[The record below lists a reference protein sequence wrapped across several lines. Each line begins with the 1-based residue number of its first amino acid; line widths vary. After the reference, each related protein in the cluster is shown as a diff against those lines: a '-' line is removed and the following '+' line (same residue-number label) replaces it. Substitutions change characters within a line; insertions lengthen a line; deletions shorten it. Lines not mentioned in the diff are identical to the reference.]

1 MSSAQGREGKQDRKN
16 QFSSRLKRV
25 YGTTEMM
32 ESSSRTKKYNE
43 IQQRDTFFH
52 INLIRKRVQAN
63 ERQV

>member
-16 QFSSRLKRV
+16 QLSSRFKRV

-43 IQQRDTFFH
+43 IQQRDTFFSYQPH
-52 INLIRKRVQAN
+52 S
-63 ERQV
+63 